1 MPRFFSALLALCL
14 GALVH
19 AETYE
24 LRNGDL
30 VRRFE
35 LKDGRFRT
43 LGWTALS
50 TGRTLDVDSDEFA
63 IRLSDGTVL
72 TADDYEA
79 KVVVFKTRGEAMRSS
94 GSRNLPDIEYAL
106 RPDRTT
112 NPLAPA
118 KVYQTFYPALIPHEP
133 PSFWSKKPAAIY
145 KSLEVIWKKGQVD
158 LTAGVETERFR
169 TKAKATR
176 GGRGEPVV
184 LDDAWIVMPMDPTTL
199 TRHTDGNQ
207 PAAYSHRFEKVGNH
221 SFVDFEQADV
231 ETRPQP
237 GLVRCLSF
245 PSPLD
250 KGDRVSYTEAIAVFA
265 VNAGLTPEQAVI
277 DYSRTKGKTRS
288 YTHYNNWFDP
298 AGKNLKG
305 DNLPA
310 IHRQFLAALKD
321 SGIKVDGM
329 VPDNGWQDRK
339 SVWQPSTGAFPEGM
353 KDLNKLSETLRA
365 QGSSLGLW
373 MAADG
378 TTNDIS
384 WGVKNGFTQAQPNA
398 YFRQYFPHYSLAG
411 SKYSY
416 TLHNQV
422 SALVEVTKVS
432 YIKFDFNHL
441 SNVVPTDRHG
451 HEAEFRGFRYA
462 LTDARRL
469 GVFVNA
475 TNWTWHSPAWLNYA
489 DSVWL
494 LAGDDGF
501 NGNWPELAGRAQ
513 ATTDRDVY
521 FWRMWGDPSD
531 RPWFPIANIM
541 THGIIRNAGG
551 QMSYKT
557 DLPRDWSDYVLMHYG
572 RGTLLREWY
581 LSPASVLPH
590 EWQALIAVHRWAEA
604 RHDDLINTCFVGG
617 RPDEG
622 AAYGFVGWSHDGSSG
637 TLVARNPRAEAQT
650 LRFGLDETTLF
661 RGEKGKAWRGR
672 IVYPYRQELALGFES
687 GAVGEI
693 TIPGYETVAIELEPG
708 KARGPMFKLAPT
720 ARVEPG
726 AQPLEAKLKVAD
738 FATPRR
744 ELLVMGYPTLPQVFL
759 DGKLATP
766 TRKTK
771 SRLNA
776 YPGYARSGMPSDKA
790 RAWEMAGFDLAAF
803 GSAEVTVR
811 FAGAEEA
818 TKAEAWLLTERP
830 FGLGGEKPWTPKDDP
845 TPLTFPG
852 VLRHTDAV
860 LRETELPATP
870 APKVTLTADDLR
882 NAKAIRLEGEAFGV
896 NAGYGEKTVS
906 LNGLT
911 VGKLPTGGDDWKAF
925 GFELP
930 VETRAKLTLRNV
942 AQVAVPLN
950 EDKFKVRNLRLVLT
964 LADGRVVK
972 AGPKSA
978 FTSHADWAHF
988 EGKVFEVD
996 APAKVRRTPPIPLD
1010 LE

>member
-30 VRRFE
+30 IRRFE

-43 LGWTALS
+43 LGWTDQA

-79 KVVVFKTRGEAMRSS
+79 KVNTWSKTKGETSAHQDPSDL
-94 GSRNLPDIEYAL
+94 GQVDFTL
-106 RPDRTT
+106 RPRKTT
-112 NPLAPA
+112 SPLAPPLVIA
-118 KVYQTFYPALIPHEP
+118 IFCSDLGILP
-133 PSFWSKKPAAIY
+133 KKPRGIPADTILKAVEISWPEC
-145 KSLEVIWKKGQVD
+145 KPDPKVTVEV
-158 LTAGVETERFR
+158 ERFR
-169 TKAKATR
+169 TKAKGGR

-184 LDDAWIVMPMDPTTL
+184 LDDAWILMPVNPTTL

-221 SFVDFEQADV
+221 SFVDFEQAEL
-231 ETRPQP
+231 ETKPQP
-237 GLVRCLSF
+237 GLVRALCFPPAQPSGPHLTTSSF
-245 PSPLD
+245 V
-250 KGDRVSYTEAIAVFA
+250 GVFA
-265 VNAGLTPEQAVI
+265 VPRGLTPEQAVI
-277 DYSRTKGKTRS
+277 DYSRTKGSTRS

-310 IHRQFLAALKD
+310 IHRQFLEALKG

-329 VPDNGWQDRK
+329 VPDNGWQDRR
-339 SVWQPSTGAFPEGM
+339 SIWQPAAGAFPEGM

-378 TTNDIS
+378 TTNDIG
-384 WGVKNGFTQAQPNA
+384 WGVKEGYARAQPNA
-398 YFRQYFPHYSLAG
+398 YFKQYFAHYSLADIR
-411 SKYSY
+411 YQ
-416 TLHNQV
+416 LHLGDQIR
-422 SALVEVTKVS
+422 ALTEETKLS

-451 HEAEFRGFRYA
+451 HDAEFKGFCLSTYWA
-462 LTDARRL
+462 NAA
-469 GVFVNA
+469 GVFINA
-475 TNWTWHSPAWLNYA
+475 TNWTWHSPAWLNFA

-590 EWQALIAVHRWAEA
+590 EWQALIAIHRWTES
-604 RHDDLINTCFVGG
+604 RHADMINTCFVGG

-622 AAYGFVGWSHDGSSG
+622 AAYGFVGWSHDGTTG

-650 LRFGLDETTLF
+650 LRFGLDATTLF
-661 RGEKGKAWRGR
+661 RGAPGKSWRGR
-672 IVYPYRQELALGFES
+672 IVYPYRQELAHGFES

-693 TIPGYETVAIELEPG
+693 TIPGYETVAIELAPG

-726 AQPLEAKLKVAD
+726 AQPLETKIKVAE
-738 FATPRR
+738 FAAARR
-744 ELLVMGYPTLPQVFL
+744 ELLVIGYPALPQVFL
-759 DGKLATP
+759 DGKPATA
-766 TRKTK
+766 TRRAK

-790 RAWEMAGFDLAAF
+790 RAWEMAGFDLTSF
-803 GSAEVTVR
+803 GTAEVTVR

-818 TKAEAWLLTERP
+818 TKAEAWLLTERG
-830 FGLGGEKPWTPKDDP
+830 FGEQADKD
-845 TPLTFPG
+845 TLSPLTFPG
-852 VLRHTDAV
+852 VLRHTHAV
-860 LRETELPATP
+860 LRETELPAAP
-870 APKVTLTADDLR
+870 APKVKLEAEDLR
-882 NAKAIRLEGEAFGV
+882 GAKSARLEGETFGV
-896 NAGYGEKTVS
+896 NAGYGEKTVT
-906 LNGLT
+906 LNGRV
-911 VGKLPTGGDDWKAF
+911 VGQLPTGGDAWKAF
-925 GFELP
+925 GFDLKG
-930 VETRAKLTLRNV
+930 ETLTGLALRNV
-942 AQVAVPLN
+942 AGVSVPLN
-950 EDKFKVRNLRLVLT
+950 DDKFKVRNLRLVLT

-972 AGPKSA
+972 VGPKAA

-988 EGKVFEVD
+988 EGQAFEVD
-996 APAKVRRTPPIPLD
+996 AAANVRRTPPIPLD

>member
-14 GALVH
+14 GAVVQ

-30 VRRFE
+30 IRRFE

-43 LGWTALS
+43 LGWTDKA

-79 KVVVFKTRGEAMRSS
+79 KVVVFKTRGEAMGSS
-94 GSRNLPDIEYAL
+94 GSRNLPDIEYVLKAG
-106 RPDRTT
+106 RST
-112 NPLAPA
+112 NPLAPD
-118 KVYQTFYPALIPHEP
+118 KVYQTFYPALKPHEA
-133 PSFWSKKPAAIY
+133 PSFWSKDQSAIF
-145 KSLEVIWKKGQVD
+145 KTLKLQWKKD
-158 LTAGVETERFR
+158 LFDQTVAVETERFR

-184 LDDAWIVMPMDPTTL
+184 LDDFWIVLPFNPTTL

-221 SFVDFEQADV
+221 SFVDFAQADL

-245 PSPLD
+245 PKLFD
-250 KGDRVSYTEAIAVFA
+250 KQSWATFTEAVVVFA
-265 VNAGLTPEQAVI
+265 TPAGLTPEQAVI
-277 DYSRTKGKTRS
+277 DFVRTKDKTRS

-310 IHRQFLAALKD
+310 IHRQFLEALKD
-321 SGIKVDGM
+321 SGIKIDGM

-339 SVWQPSTGAFPEGM
+339 SVWQPAPGAFPEGM
-353 KDLNKLSETLRA
+353 KDLNKLSETLRT

-384 WGVKNGFTQAQPNA
+384 WGVKEGYVKAQPNA
-398 YFRQYFPHYSLAG
+398 YFRQYFAHYSLADE
-411 SKYSY
+411 KY
-416 TLHNQV
+416 Q
-422 SALVEVTKVS
+422 SALFHQIKSLTEATKLS

-441 SNVVPTDRHG
+441 SHVVPTDRHG
-451 HEAEFRGFRYA
+451 HDAEFKGFA
-462 LTDARRL
+462 WVTLPARDR
-469 GVFVNA
+469 GVFINA

-489 DSVWL
+489 DSIWL

-521 FWRMWGDPSD
+521 FWRMWGDPAD

-590 EWQALIAVHRWAEA
+590 EWQALIAVHQWAEA
-604 RHDDLINTCFVGG
+604 RHADLINTCYVGG

-622 AAYGFVGWSHDGSSG
+622 AAYGFVGWSHDGKTG

-650 LRFGLDETTLF
+650 LRFGLDATTLF

-672 IVYPYRQELALGFES
+672 IVYPYRQELAHGFES

-693 TIPGYETVAIELEPG
+693 TIPGYETVAVELEPG
-708 KARGPMFKLAPT
+708 EPRGPMFKLAPT
-720 ARVEPG
+720 ARVEAG
-726 AQPLEAKLKVAD
+726 AQPFESKLKVAD
-738 FATPRR
+738 FAAPRR

-759 DGKLATP
+759 DGKPATP
-766 TRKTK
+766 SRKTK

-776 YPGYARSGMPSDKA
+776 YPGYARSGMPSEKA
-790 RAWEMAGFDLAAF
+790 RAWEMAGFDMAGF

-830 FGLGGEKPWTPKDDP
+830 FGLGGDKPWTPKDAP
-845 TPLTFPG
+845 SPLTFPG
-852 VLRHTDAV
+852 VLRHTNEV
-860 LRETELPATP
+860 LRETDLPATP
-870 APKVTLTADDLR
+870 APKVTLTTADLR
-882 NAKAIRLEGEAFGV
+882 DAKSIRLEGETFGV
-896 NAGYGEKTVS
+896 NPGYGDKTVS
-906 LNGLT
+906 LNGIA

-925 GFELP
+925 GFDLP
-930 VETRAKLTLRNV
+930 AETRAKLTLRNI
-942 AQVAVPLN
+942 AQISVPLN
-950 EDKFKVRNLRLVLT
+950 DDKFKVRNLRLVLT
-964 LADGRVVK
+964 LADGRVAKV
-972 AGPKSA
+972 GPKAA

-988 EGKVFEVD
+988 EGKAFEVD
-996 APAKVRRTPPIPLD
+996 TPAKVRSSPPIPLD

>member
-1 MPRFFSALLALCL
+1 MSRFFSALLALCL

-30 VRRFE
+30 IRRFE

-43 LGWTALS
+43 LGWTDQA

-79 KVVVFKTRGEAMRSS
+79 KVNTWSKTKGPTGAPQDPSDL
-94 GSRNLPDIEYAL
+94 GQVDFTL
-106 RPDRTT
+106 RPKKTT
-112 NPLAPA
+112 NPLAPPLVIA
-118 KVYQTFYPALIPHEP
+118 MFCSDLGKLP
-133 PSFWSKKPAAIY
+133 KKPRGIPAGTILKAVEISWPEC
-145 KSLEVIWKKGQVD
+145 KPDHKVTVEV
-158 LTAGVETERFR
+158 ERFR
-169 TKAKATR
+169 TKAQSGR

-184 LDDAWIVMPMDPTTL
+184 LDDAWILMPVDPTTL

-207 PAAYSHRFEKVGNH
+207 PSAYSHRFEKIGNH
-221 SFVDFEQADV
+221 SFVDFERAEL
-231 ETRPQP
+231 ETNPQP
-237 GLVRCLSF
+237 GLVRALCFPPAQPSGPHLTTSSF
-245 PSPLD
+245 V
-250 KGDRVSYTEAIAVFA
+250 GVFA
-265 VNAGLTPEQAVI
+265 VPRGLTSEQAVI
-277 DYSRTKGKTRS
+277 DYSRTKGSTQS

-310 IHRQFLAALKD
+310 IHRQFLDALKG

-339 SVWQPSTGAFPEGM
+339 SIWQPAPGAFPEGM

-378 TTNDIS
+378 TTNDIG
-384 WGVKNGFTQAQPNA
+384 WGVKEGYARAQPNA
-398 YFRQYFPHYSLAG
+398 YFKQYFAHYSLADIR
-411 SKYSY
+411 YQ
-416 TLHNQV
+416 LHLGYQIR
-422 SALVEVTKVS
+422 ALTEETKVS

-451 HEAEFRGFRYA
+451 HDAEFKGFCLSTYWA
-462 LTDARRL
+462 NAA
-469 GVFVNA
+469 GVFINA

-590 EWQALIAVHRWAEA
+590 EWQALIAIHRWTES
-604 RHDDLINTCFVGG
+604 RHADMINTCYVGG

-622 AAYGFVGWSHDGSSG
+622 AAYGFVGWSHDGTTG

-650 LRFGLDETTLF
+650 LRFGLDATTLF
-661 RGEKGKAWRGR
+661 RGTPRKAWRGR
-672 IVYPYRQELALGFES
+672 IVYPYRQELAQGFES
-687 GAVGEI
+687 GAAGEI

-708 KARGPMFKLAPT
+708 EARGPMFKLAPT
-720 ARVEPG
+720 ARIEPG
-726 AQPLEAKLKVAD
+726 TRPLESKIKVAE
-738 FATPRR
+738 FAAERR
-744 ELLVMGYPTLPQVFL
+744 ELLVMGYPALPQVFL
-759 DGKLATP
+759 DGKPATP
-766 TRKTK
+766 TRRTK

-776 YPGYARSGMPSDKA
+776 YPGYARSGMPSEKA
-790 RAWEMAGFDLAAF
+790 RAWEMAGFDLASF
-803 GSAEVTVR
+803 GTAEVTVR

-818 TKAEAWLLTERP
+818 TKAEAWLLTERG
-830 FGLGGEKPWTPKDDP
+830 FGKQADKD
-845 TPLTFPG
+845 TLSPLTFPG
-852 VLRHTDAV
+852 VLRHTAAV
-860 LRETELPATP
+860 LRETELPAAP
-870 APKVTLTADDLR
+870 APKVKLGAEDLR
-882 NAKAIRLEGEAFGV
+882 GVKSARLEGETFGV
-896 NAGYGEKTVS
+896 NAGYGEKTVT
-906 LNGLT
+906 LNGRA
-911 VGKLPTGGDDWKAF
+911 VGQLPTGGDAWKAF
-925 GFELP
+925 GFDLKA
-930 VETRAKLTLRNV
+930 ETLTGFALRNV
-942 AQVAVPLN
+942 AGVSVPLN
-950 EDKFKVRNLRLVLT
+950 DDKFKVRNLRLVLT

-972 AGPKSA
+972 VGPKAA

-988 EGKVFEVD
+988 EGQAFEVD
-996 APAKVRRTPPIPLD
+996 AAAKVRRTPPIPLD

>member
-1 MPRFFSALLALCL
+1 MPRFILALLALCL
-14 GALVH
+14 SALVQ

-30 VRRFE
+30 IRRFE

-43 LGWTALS
+43 LGWTDKA

-79 KVVVFKTRGEAMRSS
+79 KVNFRPPTKEQSDSHHNPGYLGQVDFT
-94 GSRNLPDIEYAL
+94 L
-106 RPDRTT
+106 RPKKTT
-112 NPLAPA
+112 SPLAPPLILA
-118 KVYQTFYPALIPHEP
+118 MFYSDLGILP
-133 PSFWSKKPAAIY
+133 KKPRSVPADTILKAVEISWPEC
-145 KSLEVIWKKGQVD
+145 KPDHKVTVEV
-158 LTAGVETERFR
+158 ERFR
-169 TKAKATR
+169 TKAKGGR

-184 LDDAWIVMPMDPTTL
+184 LDDAWILMPVDPTTL

-221 SFVDFEQADV
+221 SFVDFEQAEL
-231 ETRPQP
+231 ETKPQP
-237 GLVRCLSF
+237 GLVRALCF
-245 PSPLD
+245 PPAYPSLPHLTTSD
-250 KGDRVSYTEAIAVFA
+250 CIGVFA
-265 VNAGLTPEQAVI
+265 VPRGLTPEQAVI
-277 DYSRTKGKTRS
+277 DYSRTKGSTRS

-310 IHRQFLAALKD
+310 IHRQFLEALKG

-339 SVWQPSTGAFPEGM
+339 SVWEPSPGAFPAGM

-378 TTNDIS
+378 TTNDIG
-384 WGVKNGFTQAQPNA
+384 WGVKEGYAKAQPNA
-398 YFRQYFPHYSLAG
+398 YFKQYFPHYSLADIR
-411 SKYSY
+411 YQ
-416 TLHNQV
+416 LHLEEQIR
-422 SALVEVTKVS
+422 ALTEQTKVS

-451 HEAEFRGFRYA
+451 HDAEFQGFRRATYWA
-462 LTDARRL
+462 NAA
-469 GVFVNA
+469 GVFINA

-551 QMSYKT
+551 QMAYKT

-590 EWQALIAVHRWAEA
+590 EWQALIAIHRWTES
-604 RHDDLINTCFVGG
+604 RHADMINTCFVGG

-622 AAYGFVGWSHDGSSG
+622 AVYGFVGWSHDGATG

-650 LRFGLDETTLF
+650 LRFGLDTTTLF
-661 RGEKGKAWRGR
+661 RGAPGKSWRGR
-672 IVYPYRQELALGFES
+672 IVYPYRQELAHGFES

-708 KARGPMFKLAPT
+708 QARGPMFKLAPT

-726 AQPLEAKLKVAD
+726 TQPLETKIKVAD
-738 FATPRR
+738 FAAERR
-744 ELLVMGYPTLPQVFL
+744 ELLVMGYPALPQVFL
-759 DGKLATP
+759 DGKPATP
-766 TRKTK
+766 TRRTK

-776 YPGYARSGMPSDKA
+776 YPGYARSGMPSEKA
-790 RAWEMAGFDLAAF
+790 RAWEMAGFDLASF
-803 GSAEVTVR
+803 GTSEVTVR

-818 TKAEAWLLTERP
+818 TKAEAWLLTERG
-830 FGLGGEKPWTPKDDP
+830 FGEQADKD
-845 TPLTFPG
+845 TLSPLTFPG
-852 VLRHTDAV
+852 VLRHTDV
-860 LRETELPATP
+860 LLRETELPATP
-870 APKVTLTADDLR
+870 APKVKLSAEDLR
-882 NAKAIRLEGEAFGV
+882 GVKSARLEGESFGV
-896 NAGYGEKTVS
+896 NPGFGEKTVM

-911 VGKLPTGGDDWKAF
+911 IGKLPTGGDDWKAF
-925 GFELP
+925 GFDLKGESR
-930 VETRAKLTLRNV
+930 TKLALRNV
-942 AQVAVPLN
+942 ADVSVPLN
-950 EDKFKVRNLRLVLT
+950 DDKFKVRNLRLVLT

-972 AGPKSA
+972 IGPKAA

-996 APAKVRRTPPIPLD
+996 AASKVRRTPPIPLD

>member
-14 GALVH
+14 GAVVH

-30 VRRFE
+30 IRRFE

-43 LGWTALS
+43 LGWTDQA

-79 KVVVFKTRGEAMRSS
+79 KVNFRPPTKERSDS
-94 GSRNLPDIEYAL
+94 HHDAGYLGQVDFTL
-106 RPDRTT
+106 RPKKTT
-112 NPLAPA
+112 NPLAPPLVIA
-118 KVYQTFYPALIPHEP
+118 MFCSDLGILP
-133 PSFWSKKPAAIY
+133 KKPRGIPADTILKAVEITWPEH
-145 KSLEVIWKKGQVD
+145 KPDQKV
-158 LTAGVETERFR
+158 TVETERFR
-169 TKAKATR
+169 TKAKVGR

-184 LDDAWIVMPMDPTTL
+184 LDDAWILMPVEPTTL

-221 SFVDFEQADV
+221 SFVDFEQAEL
-231 ETRPQP
+231 ETKPQP
-237 GLVRCLSF
+237 GLVRALCFPTAFTSF
-245 PSPLD
+245 PPLTRSSFV
-250 KGDRVSYTEAIAVFA
+250 GVFA
-265 VNAGLTPEQAVI
+265 VPRGLTPEQAVI
-277 DYSRTKGKTRS
+277 DYSRTKGSTRS

-310 IHRQFLAALKD
+310 IHRQFLEALKG

-339 SVWQPSTGAFPEGM
+339 SVWQPAPGAFPEGM

-378 TTNDIS
+378 TANDIG
-384 WGVKNGFTQAQPNA
+384 WGVKEGYARAQPNA
-398 YFRQYFPHYSLAG
+398 YFKQYFAHYSLADIR
-411 SKYSY
+411 YQ
-416 TLHNQV
+416 LHLGYQIR
-422 SALVEVTKVS
+422 ALTEETKVS

-451 HEAEFRGFRYA
+451 HDAEFKGFCLSTYWA
-462 LTDARRL
+462 NAA
-469 GVFVNA
+469 GVFINA

-531 RPWFPIANIM
+531 RPWFPISNIM

-590 EWQALIAVHRWAEA
+590 EWQALIAIHRWTES
-604 RHDDLINTCFVGG
+604 RHADMINTCFVGG

-622 AAYGFVGWSHDGSSG
+622 AAYGFVGWSHDGTTG

-650 LRFGLDETTLF
+650 LRFGLDATTLF
-661 RGEKGKAWRGR
+661 RGAPGKSWRGR
-672 IVYPYRQELALGFES
+672 IVYPYRQELAHG
-687 GAVGEI
+687 
-693 TIPGYETVAIELEPG
+693 
-708 KARGPMFKLAPT
+708 
-720 ARVEPG
+720 
-726 AQPLEAKLKVAD
+726 
-738 FATPRR
+738 
-744 ELLVMGYPTLPQVFL
+744 
-759 DGKLATP
+759 
-766 TRKTK
+766 
-771 SRLNA
+771 
-776 YPGYARSGMPSDKA
+776 
-790 RAWEMAGFDLAAF
+790 
-803 GSAEVTVR
+803 
-811 FAGAEEA
+811 
-818 TKAEAWLLTERP
+818 
-830 FGLGGEKPWTPKDDP
+830 
-845 TPLTFPG
+845 
-852 VLRHTDAV
+852 
-860 LRETELPATP
+860 
-870 APKVTLTADDLR
+870 
-882 NAKAIRLEGEAFGV
+882 
-896 NAGYGEKTVS
+896 
-906 LNGLT
+906 
-911 VGKLPTGGDDWKAF
+911 
-925 GFELP
+925 
-930 VETRAKLTLRNV
+930 
-942 AQVAVPLN
+942 
-950 EDKFKVRNLRLVLT
+950 
-964 LADGRVVK
+964 
-972 AGPKSA
+972 
-978 FTSHADWAHF
+978 
-988 EGKVFEVD
+988 
-996 APAKVRRTPPIPLD
+996 
-1010 LE
+1010 